1 MLNMEAKSNEKT
13 LKIFIADDSQIVRDR
28 LSSMLMD
35 MENVEVIGQAKDVIN
50 AILGIK
56 KLNPDVV
63 ILDIRM
69 GWGSGIEVL
78 QHIKEESPSPLVII
92 FTNYPYPQYKK
103 KCIEL
108 GADYFFDKSTE
119 FEKVPELLRQLQSR
133 LSSAKTK
140 RSSPKNSL

>member
-1 MLNMEAKSNEKT
+1 MLNMEAKAKEKP

-35 MENVEVIGQAKDVIN
+35 VENVELIGQAKDVIN

-78 QHIKEESPSPLVII
+78 QHIKQESPSPLVII

-119 FEKVPELLRQLQSR
+119 FEKVPDLLKQLQNK
-133 LSSAKTK
+133 LSSNRTK
-140 RSSPKNSL
+140 RSNQKNHL